1 VSILFR
7 VTFSLDVKVMTS
19 GYCSLLF
26 LPRGAMQA
34 RPMPSCC
41 VFPSVCLSVTIVNSV
56 KTNNRILTLFF
67 TVFSQTI
74 LVFCIPNL
82 IAIFRRYPINGG
94 VECRWGRKKSR
105 FWTNSWLSIN
115 DWWSA
120 NNKCDGDHAV
130 YRTDG
135 DASVNLCLSQ
145 PAWTTTTK
153 KRKHNRI
160 YLYAAVNLKCK

>member
-1 VSILFR
+1 MWKWWRRAIAHCCFCRAVLCKRGLCRHAVSFR
-7 VTFSLDVKVMTS
+7 L
-19 GYCSLLF
+19 
-26 LPRGAMQA
+26 
-34 RPMPSCC
+34 
-41 VFPSVCLSVTIVNSV
+41 SVCPSQSWILWKRIIVSSHF
-56 KTNNRILTLFF
+56 FF